1 MPVTRSGGRPVRR
14 RRMSPIV
21 AVLTASLVVTSC
33 YHYRTHAPGYP
44 GVKEGGGMTFGSYLW
59 GIFNEEPEVACNDQA
74 LAEVTV
80 VDNFGYTLLTVVTL
94 GIVNLKQIEW
104 KCARANP
111 TTGGFDTPPQPGDTI
126 PADSTGSK

>member
-1 MPVTRSGGRPVRR
+1 MSEPQPRRWGGRRH
-14 RRMSPIV
+14 RMFGVV
-21 AVLTASLVVTSC
+21 ALLATSLLVTSC

-44 GVKEGGGMTFGSYLW
+44 GVKEGGGMTIGSYLW
-59 GIFNEEPEVACNDQA
+59 GILGEEPQVECNDQA

-111 TTGGFDTPPQPGDTI
+111 TTGGFDTPAPPQDTI
-126 PADSTGSK
+126 PADSTGSE

>member
-1 MPVTRSGGRPVRR
+1 MPEPQPLRRYKGRQRT
-14 RRMSPIV
+14 SSIV
-21 AVLTASLVVTSC
+21 AVLVASLVLTSC

-44 GVKEGGGMTFGSYLW
+44 GVTEGGGKTTGSYLW
-59 GIFNEEPEVACNDQA
+59 GIFNEEPQVDCNDQA

-111 TTGGFDTPPQPGDTI
+111 TTGGFDTPAPARDTI
-126 PADSTGSK
+126 PADSNGSE